1 MSECFPQEM
10 HPGQFP
16 TCTESD
22 SHLNQIESKPARFL
36 KLDIAKA
43 FDSVGFKAQFGFGQ
57 KWRDLIAVS
66 LASAS
71 FCVLNGV
78 PGILFLH

>member
-1 MSECFPQEM
+1 M
-10 HPGQFP
+10 
-16 TCTESD
+16 
-22 SHLNQIESKPARFL
+22 L
-36 KLDIAKA
+36 LDGVFFKA